1 MRPASLLLR
10 TSFTLGVSA
19 LAIALVSILALDRF
33 VTTPLAEQS
42 ADDEAALLVLTA
54 QTWVE
59 LPPAARPYFEL
70 ELVESHGLV
79 ISPEVRELDPL
90 DVDRPW
96 MGLLHTKLDE
106 RLERPV
112 RLLEG
117 DDLVWA
123 EIPMGGFRLQVGF
136 SPDRRGVEPLSVALV
151 IFGAGAAIVLIASL
165 LIVQRI
171 TRPLDAVAQSARRF
185 RGGSVPEPLPE
196 TGPSELVTLARSFN
210 TMASEISEL
219 ISNRTTLLAGI
230 SHDLRTPLAR
240 MRLAVELLPEDTD
253 PQLVA
258 RLSRNLE
265 EMDALLSVTLQ
276 FARGLSG
283 EDVTEVRLKGFIEEV
298 LAHAD
303 LSGVSLRWHGDED
316 LRLADRS
323 GCPAAGTHQPA
334 GECCPLCRRRGA
346 AGGRCASRPGPA
358 AGPGPGPRR
367 PGEPARAHLPAV
379 LSAGGVAQ
387 PAHRRQ
393 RSGPGHRQAAL
404 RGTRLAHRGGAA
416 GGWRCRLLPGP
427 GPRPARRVNVGVR
440 NTWLQSDRVRKSGRN
455 RSGADFFS
463 TVRYGAIRI
472 GSSPWLK

>member
-1 MRPASLLLR
+1 MADVRPASLLLR
-10 TSFTLGVSA
+10 TSATLGVSA

-33 VTTPLAEQS
+33 VTAPLAQQS

-79 ISPEVRELDPL
+79 ISPEVRKLEPL
-90 DVDRPW
+90 DVGRRW
-96 MGLLHTKLDE
+96 MGLLHAKLDE
-106 RLERPV
+106 RLQRPV
-112 RLLEG
+112 RLLQG

-123 EIPMGGFRLQVGF
+123 EIPMGGFRLQIGF

-240 MRLAVELLPEDTD
+240 MRLAVELLPEGTD

-283 EDVTEVRLKGFIEEV
+283 EDVTEVQLQSFLEDV
-298 LAHAD
+298 LEHAD
-303 LSGVSLRWHGDED
+303 LSGVSLHWRGDED
-316 LRLADRS
+316 LRLRVDPGALQRVLINLLENAARYSGGPVELTADARP
-323 GCPAAGTHQPA
+323 GRVRLWILDRGPGVPADQRERIFQPFHRL
-334 GECCPLCRRRGA
+334 E
-346 AGGRCASRPGPA
+346 ASRNQHTGGSGLGLA
-358 AGPGPGPRR
+358 IVKQLC
-367 PGEPARAHLPAV
+367 EARGWHIE
-379 LSAGGVAQ
+379 VAE
-387 PAHRRQ
+387 RE
-393 RSGPGHRQAAL
+393 G
-404 RGTRLAHRGGAA
+404 GGAA
-416 GGWRCRLLPGP
+416 FCLDLA
-427 GPRPARRVNVGVR
+427 PARGDN
-440 NTWLQSDRVRKSGRN
+440 
-455 RSGADFFS
+455 
-463 TVRYGAIRI
+463 
-472 GSSPWLK
+472 

>member
-283 EDVTEVRLKGFIEEV
+283 EDVTEIPLKGFVEEV

-316 LRLADRS
+316 LRLRS
-323 GCPAAGTHQPA
+323 DPGALQRVLINLLENAA
-334 GECCPLCRRRGA
+334 RY
-346 AGGRCASRPGPA
+346 AGGAVQLEVDARPGRVRLRVLDRGPGVPENQRERIFQPFYRLEASRSQHTGGSGLGLA
-358 AGPGPGPRR
+358 IVKQLC
-367 PGEPARAHLPAV
+367 EARGWHIEV
-379 LSAGGVAQ
+379 K
-387 PAHRRQ
+387 Q
-393 RSGPGHRQAAL
+393 REG
-404 RGTRLAHRGGAA
+404 GGAA
-416 GGWRCRLLPGP
+416 FCLDLAPVP
-427 GPRPARRVNVGVR
+427 
-440 NTWLQSDRVRKSGRN
+440 QDE
-455 RSGADFFS
+455 
-463 TVRYGAIRI
+463 
-472 GSSPWLK
+472 